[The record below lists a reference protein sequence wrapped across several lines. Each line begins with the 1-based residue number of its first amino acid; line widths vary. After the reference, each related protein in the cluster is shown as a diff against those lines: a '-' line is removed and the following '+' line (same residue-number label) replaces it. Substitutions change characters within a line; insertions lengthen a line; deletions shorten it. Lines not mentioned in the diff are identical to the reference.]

1 MIWIT
6 SDWHFN
12 HDQEFVWEARGF
24 ETVDEMNTEIVKRH
38 NSMVAPDDDVY
49 VLGDLCMS
57 GKLDENKAL
66 IESLNGRIHVVYGNH
81 CTKNR
86 QAMYAECKNVVE
98 ICGYATVLSYKKYN
112 FYLSHYPTN
121 TGNYDT
127 DRSLRGRIINLCG
140 HSHYIDELEEVRE
153 GQLSYHVEMD
163 AHDCYPVSIEDI
175 ILTLKH
181 ELGECTCD
189 GKCTECKCL
198 K

>member
-12 HDQEFVWEARGF
+12 HDQDFVWEARGF
-24 ETVDEMNTEIVKRH
+24 DSVEDMNAEIVKRH
-38 NSMVAPDDDVY
+38 NSLVQPDDDVY

-57 GKLDENKAL
+57 GKLEENKAL
-66 IESLNGRIHVVYGNH
+66 IESLNGKLHIIFGNH

-98 ICGYATVLSYKKYN
+98 ICGYATMLSYKKYS
-112 FYLSHYPTN
+112 FYLSHFPTN
-121 TGNYDT
+121 TGNYDF
-127 DRSLRGRIINLCG
+127 DRGLKGRIINLCG
-140 HSHYIDELEEVRE
+140 HSHYVDELEEVRE

-175 ILTLKH
+175 ILTLRH
-181 ELGECTCD
+181 ELGECVCER
-189 GKCTECKCL
+189 KCENCKC